1 MKKIIA
7 VVALLLAFTI
17 NANAQDKVELTST
30 EKGTKEAAI
39 LTDYLGLN
47 ETQNADFARLFI
59 QKHTILED
67 KMLSAE
73 SKKELSRVIEAKIRA
88 TIDGELIERLD
99 KNPELLKM
107 LIN

>member
-1 MKKIIA
+1 MKKFIA
-7 VVALLLAFTI
+7 IVTLLFAFSI
-17 NANAQDKVELTST
+17 QVNGQNKVELTST
-30 EKGTKEAAI
+30 EKGTKEAAM

-59 QKHTILED
+59 QKHTVLED

-73 SKKELSRVIEAKIRA
+73 SKAELSKIIEAKIRA
-88 TIDGELIERLD
+88 SIDGELIERLV
-99 KNPELLKM
+99 KNQELFKK